1 MQLDNK
7 LFGYIC
13 ENYDRIGVHKYMQ
26 LTEVEKVNTARTL
39 MDRIYVNIAE
49 SYNTINFETI
59 PESAGDITKMKE
71 YANLISSIDLLK
83 DIEKNSKQEIPEIYV
98 ISKALENIIK
108 FKEVFHM
115 GFVQKNASVILLY
128 NILTL
133 ALYCGVSLMISV
145 LVDYIN
151 MENNDSVQVIIN
163 KKYNKKSSYLM
174 IDALIKFNTSVKDG
188 SFHKMI
194 EASYRKSEPMTE
206 SVIFTAISVA
216 TAIVAIFAIIP
227 LVKEL
232 IYLFY
237 YSRMKLSDA
246 AEIQA
251 NLINSNIENLQTTGS
266 GTTKMIKIQKFFAD
280 KLITLSH
287 IFAFK
292 YEKNEKQA
300 KVESK
305 AKLTSNDVVLF

>member
-115 GFVQKNASVILLY
+115 GF
-128 NILTL
+128 
-133 ALYCGVSLMISV
+133 
-145 LVDYIN
+145 
-151 MENNDSVQVIIN
+151 
-163 KKYNKKSSYLM
+163 
-174 IDALIKFNTSVKDG
+174 
-188 SFHKMI
+188 
-194 EASYRKSEPMTE
+194 
-206 SVIFTAISVA
+206 
-216 TAIVAIFAIIP
+216 
-227 LVKEL
+227 
-232 IYLFY
+232 
-237 YSRMKLSDA
+237 
-246 AEIQA
+246 
-251 NLINSNIENLQTTGS
+251 
-266 GTTKMIKIQKFFAD
+266 
-280 KLITLSH
+280 
-287 IFAFK
+287 
-292 YEKNEKQA
+292 
-300 KVESK
+300 
-305 AKLTSNDVVLF
+305 